1 MDGTI
6 LQQGRFTSDGTDKE
20 IAVRSDID
28 WMKVINWT
36 IAAADQTTAI
46 GTEYYWQRGMS
57 DDTGLVYKK
66 SNAANAANLIDDL
79 TSSGFTLLDTSVMT
93 LGALNSTISAVS
105 AATPP
110 LVSLTS
116 TTGISD
122 GDVVRL
128 YNVTGAQ
135 QLGGVDFMVDNL
147 VANTQFDLQWAP
159 TIVAG
164 TTGSLRKI
172 VNWNPLYYPRNR
184 TIVSISKAASA
195 VVVLTVTH
203 GYTVGQKVRFS
214 VSSDF
219 GMTEIDGLTGTVTA
233 ISTAANS
240 ITVDIDT
247 TAFTTF
253 AWPLTAAVP
262 VTHAQ
267 VIPVGEAAESSYV
280 NLLDDATLNTGII
293 GMRLAGGAG
302 APGGANTNVMYW
314 VAGKST
320 LVNNE

>member
-1 MDGTI
+1 MAI
-6 LQQGRFTSDGTDKE
+6 IQQGSFTSDGTAKE
-20 IAVRSDID
+20 LAIRSDVD
-28 WMKVINWT
+28 YMHVLNWT

-46 GTEYYWQRGMS
+46 GTEYYWQRGMA
-57 DDTGLVYKK
+57 DDTGIVYKK
-66 SNAANAANLIDDL
+66 SNAANAANLTDDL
-79 TSSGFTLLDTSVMT
+79 TSNGFTLLDTSVMT
-93 LGALNSTISAVS
+93 FGDLNTTISAVS

-116 TTGISD
+116 TTGLAD

-128 YNVTGAQ
+128 FNVTGAQ
-135 QLGGVDFMVDNL
+135 QFGGIDFMVDNL

-172 VNWNPLYYPRNR
+172 VNWNPLYYPRR
-184 TIVSISKAASA
+184 RVIVSVSKAASA
-195 VVVLTVTH
+195 VIVLNVTH
-203 GYTVGQKVRFS
+203 GYTAGQKVRFS
-214 VSSDF
+214 VPAEF
-219 GMTEIDGLTGTVTA
+219 GMTELDGLTGTITA

-240 ITVDIDT
+240 ITVDINS
-247 TAFTTF
+247 TAFTTY

-262 VTHAQ
+262 FTHAQ
-267 VIPVGEAAESSYV
+267 VIPLGEAAEESYV

-293 GMRLAGGAG
+293 GMSLAGGAG

-314 VAGKST
+314 RAGKSD